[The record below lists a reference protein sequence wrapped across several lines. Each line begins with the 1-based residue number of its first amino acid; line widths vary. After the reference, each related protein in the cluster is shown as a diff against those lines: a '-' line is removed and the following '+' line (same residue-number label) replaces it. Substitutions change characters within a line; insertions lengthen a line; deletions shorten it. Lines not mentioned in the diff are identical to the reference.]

1 MKYMPKSD
9 SQNDSWPKVLLPSD
23 N

>member
-1 MKYMPKSD
+1 LIGEILPPKSD
-9 SQNDSWPKVLLPSD
+9 SQNV